1 MKISELAETTGVT
14 VDTLRYYE
22 KQGLLDPPQRRDN
35 GYRAYAASD
44 VQRVRFVRGAQ
55 MLGFSLAQ
63 IREVIP
69 DLVQGRMGR
78 SGIEQRLQ
86 SKIAEID
93 ARFEELR
100 RLRQELVNTLASL
113 TCSQSEPVSVSTS
126 TYPRMRTA
134 KPQKVRQRAAS

>member
-1 MKISELAETTGVT
+1 MKISELAEATGVT

-35 GYRAYAASD
+35 GYRAYSPND
-44 VQRVRFVRGAQ
+44 LQRVRFVRGAQ

-86 SKIAEID
+86 AKIAEID

-100 RLRQELVNTLASL
+100 RLRQEVVDTLASL
-113 TCSQSEPVSVSTS
+113 SCSDEAPVTVAQSI
-126 TYPRMRTA
+126 RR
-134 KPQKVRQRAAS
+134 RA

>member
-1 MKISELAETTGVT
+1 MKISELAEATGVT

-35 GYRAYAASD
+35 GYRAYSPSD
-44 VQRVRFVRGAQ
+44 LQRVRFVRGAQ

-86 SKIAEID
+86 AKIAEID

-100 RLRQELVNTLASL
+100 RLRQEVVDTLASL
-113 TCSQSEPVSVSTS
+113 SCSDEAPVTVAQSI
-126 TYPRMRTA
+126 RR
-134 KPQKVRQRAAS
+134 RA

>member
-1 MKISELAETTGVT
+1 MKISELAEATGVT

-35 GYRAYAASD
+35 GYRTYSSSD
-44 VQRVRFVRGAQ
+44 LQRVRFVRGAQ

-86 SKIAEID
+86 AKIAEID

-100 RLRQELVNTLASL
+100 RLRQEVVDTLASL
-113 TCSQSEPVSVSTS
+113 SCSDEAPVTVAQSI
-126 TYPRMRTA
+126 RR
-134 KPQKVRQRAAS
+134 RA